1 MSVPKLLLRLAWAAL
16 FVAGATPGIAANTL
30 YQQRNLVSND
40 SSIPADFHD
49 PNLVN
54 PWGIVFN
61 PTAFVWI
68 SDNGTGRA
76 TLYDGTG
83 KPSPQP
89 NPLVVQIPSGKDV
102 YDPPGTPTGIVFNG
116 SSRDFVIT
124 KTTPMGTVSG
134 SAAFIFATEDGIIAG
149 WAPAVDGIKAQ
160 FVLQTPGAVY
170 KGLAITGNGNGTFL
184 YAADLMRGKID
195 VFDSTFK
202 PVDASGRFKDPDLP
216 PGYSP
221 FNIPAIQ
228 GDLYVTYAFH
238 KAGDHDE
245 TAGKGLGIVDI
256 YDADGNL
263 VRRVAKGG
271 KLNAPWG
278 VALAPANF
286 GTHSNRLLVGNFG
299 DGAINVFDAH
309 NGTSKG
315 QLRGADGK
323 PLKIDGLW
331 GLQFGNGVDA
341 QLTSTLYFTAGPSD
355 ESKGLY
361 GSLTPIP
368 GASGGNGNGGDDNDQ
383 GEDN

>member
-1 MSVPKLLLRLAWAAL
+1 MDRFRNLLLPLATVAL
-16 FVAGATPGIAANTL
+16 FVAGATPGFAENTR
-30 YQQRNLVSND
+30 YKQTNLVSND
-40 SSIPADFHD
+40 SSIPAAFHD
-49 PNLVN
+49 SNLVN

-68 SDNGTGRA
+68 ADNGTGRS

-89 NPLVVQIPSGKDV
+89 PLIVQIPSGKDV
-102 YDPPGTPTGIVFNG
+102 YDPPGNPTGIVFNG
-116 SSRDFVIT
+116 STTDFAVNGAS
-124 KTTPMGTVSG
+124 TP
-134 SAAFIFATEDGIIAG
+134 FIFATEDGIIAA
-149 WAPAVDGIKAQ
+149 WAPAIDLHKAQ

-170 KGLAITGNGNGTFL
+170 KALALTGNGKGHFL
-184 YAADLMRGKID
+184 YAADLFNGKID
-195 VFDSTFK
+195 VFDSAFK
-202 PVDASGRFKDPDLP
+202 PVDTTGRFVDPALP
-216 PGYSP
+216 PGFAP
-221 FNIPAIQ
+221 FNITAIQ

-238 KAGDHDE
+238 KAGEHDE
-245 TAGKGLGIVDI
+245 TAGPGLGIVDV

-286 GTHSNRLLVGNFG
+286 GKHSNRLLVGNFG

-309 NGTSKG
+309 NGTFKG
-315 QLRGADGK
+315 QLRDSSGK
-323 PLKIDGLW
+323 VLKIDGLW
-331 GLQFGNGVDA
+331 GLQFGNGVLE
-341 QLTSTLYFTAGPSD
+341 QKTSTLYFTAGPED

-368 GASGGNGNGGDDNDQ
+368 GPPGKHDDDDDQGDDGD
-383 GEDN
+383 

>member
-1 MSVPKLLLRLAWAAL
+1 MNRFRSLLLPLVTAAL
-16 FVAGATPGIAANTL
+16 FATGATPGIAANTL
-30 YQQRNLVSND
+30 YEQKNLVSND
-40 SSIPADFHD
+40 SSIPAAFHD

-68 SDNGTGRA
+68 ADNGMGRS

-83 KPSPQP
+83 KP
-89 NPLVVQIPSGKDV
+89 NPLIVQIPSGNNV
-102 YDPPGTPTGIVFNG
+102 YVPPGTPTGIVYNG
-116 SSRDFVIT
+116 STTDFAIMSAP
-124 KTTPMGTVSG
+124 TP
-134 SAAFIFATEDGIIAG
+134 FIFATEDGIIAA
-149 WAPAVDGIKAQ
+149 WAPTIDRNKAQ

-170 KGLAITGNGNGTFL
+170 KGLALTGNGNGNFL
-184 YAADLMRGKID
+184 YAADLMNGRID

-202 PVDASGRFKDPDLP
+202 RVDTTGRFVDPNLP

-221 FNIPAIQ
+221 FNITAID

-256 YDADGNL
+256 YDANGNL
-263 VRRVAKGG
+263 VRRVARGG

-309 NGTSKG
+309 NGNFKG
-315 QLRGADGK
+315 QLRGTDGK
-323 PLKIDGLW
+323 PIRIDGLW
-331 GLQFGNGVDA
+331 GLRFGNGVLS
-341 QLTSTLYFTAGPSD
+341 QLTSTLYFTAGPAD

-361 GSLTPIP
+361 GSLTAVP
-368 GASGGNGNGGDDNDQ
+368 GSGGGKGNGDDDDDQ
-383 GEDN
+383 GGDN

>member
-1 MSVPKLLLRLAWAAL
+1 MDRFRNLLLPLATVAL
-16 FVAGATPGIAANTL
+16 FVAGATPGFAENTR
-30 YQQRNLVSND
+30 YKQTNLVSND
-40 SSIPADFHD
+40 SSIPAAFHD
-49 PNLVN
+49 SNLVN

-68 SDNGTGRA
+68 ADNGTGRS

-89 NPLVVQIPSGKDV
+89 PLIVQIPSGKDV
-102 YDPPGTPTGIVFNG
+102 YDPPGNPTGIVFNG
-116 SSRDFVIT
+116 STTDFAVNGAS
-124 KTTPMGTVSG
+124 TP
-134 SAAFIFATEDGIIAG
+134 FIFATEDGIIAA
-149 WAPAVDGIKAQ
+149 WAPAIDLHKAQ

-170 KGLAITGNGNGTFL
+170 KALALTGNGKGHFL
-184 YAADLMRGKID
+184 YAADLFNGKID
-195 VFDSTFK
+195 VFDSAFK
-202 PVDASGRFKDPDLP
+202 PVDTTGRFVDPALP
-216 PGYSP
+216 PGFAP
-221 FNIPAIQ
+221 FNITAIQ

-238 KAGDHDE
+238 KAGEHDE
-245 TAGKGLGIVDI
+245 TAGPGLGIVDV

-286 GTHSNRLLVGNFG
+286 GKHSNRLLVGNFG

-309 NGTSKG
+309 NGTFKG
-315 QLRGADGK
+315 QLRDSSGK
-323 PLKIDGLW
+323 VLKIDGLW
-331 GLQFGNGVDA
+331 GLQFGNGVLE
-341 QLTSTLYFTAGPSD
+341 QKTSTLYFTAGPED

-368 GASGGNGNGGDDNDQ
+368 GPPGKQDDDDDQGDDGD
-383 GEDN
+383 

>member
-1 MSVPKLLLRLAWAAL
+1 MDRFRKLLLPLAAAAL
-16 FVAGATPGIAANTL
+16 FAAGATPGMAENSRYKQT
-30 YQQRNLVSND
+30 NLVSTD
-40 SSIPADFHD
+40 ASIPAAFHD

-54 PWGIVFN
+54 AWGIVFN

-89 NPLVVQIPSGKDV
+89 TPLVVKIPSGMDV

-116 SSRDFVIT
+116 SNTDFVVT
-124 KTTPMGTVSG
+124 KDTPMGTLSG
-134 SAAFIFATEDGIIAG
+134 PGRFIFATEDGIIAA

-160 FVLQTPGAVY
+160 FVLQTPTAVY
-170 KGLAITGNGNGTFL
+170 KAIALTGNGKGNFL
-184 YAADLMRGKID
+184 YAADLFNGKID

-202 PVDASGRFKDPDLP
+202 PVDTTGRFKDPNLP

-221 FNIPAIQ
+221 FNITAIQ
-228 GDLYVTYAFH
+228 GDLYVTYALH
-238 KAGDHDE
+238 KAGEHDE
-245 TAGKGLGIVDI
+245 TAGPGLGIVDV

-286 GTHSNRLLVGNFG
+286 GKHSNRLLVGNFG

-309 NGTSKG
+309 NGTFKG
-315 QLRGADGK
+315 QLRDTNGK

-331 GLQFGNGVDA
+331 GLAFGNGVLE
-341 QLTSTLYFTAGPSD
+341 QKTSTLFFTAGPVD

-361 GSLTPIP
+361 GTLTAVP
-368 GASGGNGNGGDDNDQ
+368 GPGGGDDDQ
-383 GEDN
+383 GEDD